1 MTDDNQTE
9 IDAIKTAVNHYINGA
24 NNQDYEEIFKGW
36 HPDGKMMAFNEDGS
50 LKIYNRSI
58 WKDWYENAKPNPE
71 VTRTSEI
78 LSIVYHGIAGN
89 VKVKTILET
98 PKETTIWTDYLN
110 VLKIKGQWQIVNKI
124 FDTVK
129 KSK

>member
-1 MTDDNQTE
+1 MTENNKAE
-9 IDAIKTAVNHYINGA
+9 IDAIRSAVTHYINGA
-24 NNQDYEEIFKGW
+24 NNQDYNEIFKGW

-50 LKIYNRSI
+50 LKIYDRSI
-58 WKDWYENAKPNPE
+58 WKDWYENAKPNPD

-129 KSK
+129 KPK